1 MKIKELEKTAIKTL
15 QDLLSKKN
23 RSKDNRLST
32 PITVLEFIK
41 EEKEE
46 KSAKDNTIKGY

>member
-23 RSKDNRLST
+23 KSKDNRLST
-32 PITVLEFIK
+32 AITVLEFIK

-46 KSAKDNTIKGY
+46 SAKEDIIKGY